1 MQFGLLKLGFWIV
14 LAFVLSLA
22 QPATADV
29 LSYEVN
35 FTLTE
40 RIDVNNVPLA
50 TEEARVEIFA
60 NNLPIKELA
69 TTSSQASTTLPEGTY
84 LVTMR
89 TSTCKTAQIIEI
101 VADSSPQV
109 FKMDCQQQ

>member
-1 MQFGLLKLGFWIV
+1 MKFSLLKLSFLIV

-35 FTLTE
+35 FALAE
-40 RIDVNNVPLA
+40 KVEANSVPLA
-50 TEEARVEIFA
+50 IEEARVEIFA
-60 NNLPIKELA
+60 NNLPIEELA
-69 TTSSQASTTLPEGTY
+69 TTSSHASTTLPEGTY

-89 TSTCKTAQIIEI
+89 TSTCKTAQLIEV
-101 VADSSPQV
+101 VADSGPQV
-109 FKMDCQQQ
+109 FEMDCQQQ